1 MTTLGK
7 SSRRILRAAAV
18 GILVALVFGS
28 PALADPA
35 GPTDYLSEVVAIDP
49 STPTIEVAILGGDSF
64 VQLKVQP
71 GSEVIVIGYRGEQY
85 LWFKADGTVLEN
97 QNSPTKYTNNDRYG
111 GGDIPPS
118 ATVDASPDWQPI
130 ASNGRWSW
138 HDHRAHW
145 MQQTRPF
152 GQSAGDQILEAVVPL
167 QVDGVEVDVTIISTW
182 QPEPSPVP
190 VWGGLLAGLI
200 LAVGTWFTRAKLLPA
215 VVLTLPAVAAAL
227 LAGTWQYFS
236 LPSETAPRLMWWI
249 LPAIALVCSIIGI
262 AAGVTQRR
270 FVADAALL
278 LVGVELAIWGF
289 FKRDGLSAAI
299 IPTDA
304 PGWFDRL
311 ATAMAISGGVGF
323 AIVAVWFLF
332 RLPAKTGAVSE
343 SPVSDSR
350 EQSGSPSPAHP

>member
-1 MTTLGK
+1 MMISGK
-7 SSRRILRAAAV
+7 SSRRVLRAAAA
-18 GILVALVFGS
+18 GILASLVLAS
-28 PALADPA
+28 PVLADPA

-49 STPTIEVAILGGDSF
+49 STPAIDVAILGGDSF

-111 GGDIPPS
+111 GGEIPLS

-182 QPEPSPVP
+182 QPEPSHVP
-190 VWGGLLAGLI
+190 VRIGLLAGLM
-200 LAVGTWFTRAKLLPA
+200 LAVGTWFARAKLRPA
-215 VVLTLPAVAAAL
+215 VVLTLPAVAVAL
-227 LAGTWQYFS
+227 LAGTWQYVS
-236 LPSETAPRLMWWI
+236 LPPETGPRPLWWI
-249 LPAIALVCSIIGI
+249 LPAIALVCSIVGI
-262 AAGVTQRR
+262 VAGATWRR
-270 FVADAALL
+270 FVADSALL

-332 RLPAKTGAVSE
+332 RLPARTATVSA
-343 SPVSDSR
+343 SPVNDSR
-350 EQSGSPSPAHP
+350 GQPGLPSPAQP